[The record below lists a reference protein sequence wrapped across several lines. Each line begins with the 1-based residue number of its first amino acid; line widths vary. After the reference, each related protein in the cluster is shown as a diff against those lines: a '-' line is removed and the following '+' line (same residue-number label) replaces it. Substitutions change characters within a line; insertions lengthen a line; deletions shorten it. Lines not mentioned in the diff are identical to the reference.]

1 MCFFCLVPLNDH
13 SLSLNEVYYCKDFS
27 IRFKKYLFLFVSAF
41 VLLGEIKNWGVEALD
56 DPCVFIYNSRNYTRL
71 IAIGSYTLFSKSTI
85 VEIIQGL

>member
-71 IAIGSYTLFSKSTI
+71 IASCVVKVRLFFY
-85 VEIIQGL
+85 